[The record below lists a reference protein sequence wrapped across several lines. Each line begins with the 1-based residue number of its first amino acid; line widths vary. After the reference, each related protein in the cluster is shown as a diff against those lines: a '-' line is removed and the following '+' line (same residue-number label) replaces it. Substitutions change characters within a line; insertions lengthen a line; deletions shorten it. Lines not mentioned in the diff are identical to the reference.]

1 MRVVGRGGRRRRRR
15 AGGQE
20 DGEDGTAGAALRAPF
35 GLLLTLLL
43 LLLVAPVSV
52 LVAVAIVPR
61 GLFLLLVLITNGSE
75 IGRCVQRTGSSDLFV
90 LRQLHIVYTLFTLV
104 DSEHTV
110 YSIYTL

>member
-15 AGGQE
+15 GGRAGGQE
-20 DGEDGTAGAALRAPF
+20 DGEDGGEGAALRAPF

-61 GLFLLLVLITNGSE
+61 GLLFLLVLITNGSE
-75 IGRCVQRTGSSDLFV
+75 IGRDVFNRQAHQTCLFYGS
-90 LRQLHIVYTLFTLV
+90 YTLFTVQTTL
-104 DSEHTV
+104 
-110 YSIYTL
+110 YTRRKYK